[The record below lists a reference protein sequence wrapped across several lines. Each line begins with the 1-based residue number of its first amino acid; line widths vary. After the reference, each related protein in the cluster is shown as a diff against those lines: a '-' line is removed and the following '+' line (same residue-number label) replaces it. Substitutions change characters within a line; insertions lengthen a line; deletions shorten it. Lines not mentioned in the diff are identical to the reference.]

1 MINDHRSLNNTDLE
15 CLKKNKISITPLSFN
30 LNNNEFFNEL
40 NHDL

>member
-15 CLKKNKISITPLSFN
+15 CLQKNKISITPLSFN
-30 LNNNEFFNEL
+30 LNNNEFFNKL